1 VTRYLVTGASG
12 LLGLNMSLWL
22 SQTHTVIGA
31 IRQPELTGIPFE
43 AIVTDLAEKGAAERL
58 VEQAKPDVI
67 IHCAAMAIVD
77 DCESQPE
84 LARQVNGDLP
94 GELAALA
101 VKRGIPMVH
110 ISTDAVFDGEKGNY
124 KEEDAPHPLSV
135 YARTKLAGEQ
145 SVALAN
151 PQAIIAR
158 VNFYGFSLHGK
169 RSLGEFFVNSLAAGQ
184 PVNGFTDVQFCPLFV
199 LDLSSILVEMVE
211 KNLHGL
217 YHVVSSEAL
226 SKYEF
231 AVRIARKFGLDE
243 HLISPISVLQ
253 SGLKA
258 ARSPNLTLVTGKL
271 RAAFGHPTPDQ
282 DAGLEKFHQ
291 VYCNGY
297 VQKLMSYASQTR

>member
-1 VTRYLVTGASG
+1 
-12 LLGLNMSLWL
+12 
-22 SQTHTVIGA
+22 
-31 IRQPELTGIPFE
+31 
-43 AIVTDLAEKGAAERL
+43 
-58 VEQAKPDVI
+58 
-67 IHCAAMAIVD
+67 
-77 DCESQPE
+77 
-84 LARQVNGDLP
+84 
-94 GELAALA
+94 
-101 VKRGIPMVH
+101 
-110 ISTDAVFDGEKGNY
+110 
-124 KEEDAPHPLSV
+124 
-135 YARTKLAGEQ
+135 
-145 SVALAN
+145 
-151 PQAIIAR
+151 
-158 VNFYGFSLHGK
+158 
-169 RSLGEFFVNSLAAGQ
+169 LAAGQ

-217 YHVVSSEAL
+217 YHVVSSEYL

>member
-31 IRQPELTGIPFE
+31 IRQPELTGTPFE
-43 AIVTDLAEKGAAERL
+43 VVVTDLAEKGVAAKL
-58 VEQAKPDVI
+58 VEQARPDVI

-77 DCESQPE
+77 DCESQPD
-84 LARQVNGDLP
+84 LAQRVNGDLP

-101 VKRGIPMVH
+101 ALRSIPMVH

-124 KEEDAPHPLSV
+124 REEDVPHPLSI

-145 SVALAN
+145 AVASAN

-169 RSLGEFFVNSLAAGQ
+169 RSLGEFFVNNLASGQ
-184 PVNGFTDVQFCPLFV
+184 SVNGFTDVLFCPLFV

-211 KNLHGL
+211 NHLQGL
-217 YHVVSSEAL
+217 YHVVSSEEL
-226 SKYEF
+226 SKYDF

-243 HLISPISVLQ
+243 HRISPISVLQ
-253 SGLKA
+253 GGLKA
-258 ARSPNLTLVTGKL
+258 ARSPNLTLDTGKL
-271 RAAFGHPTPDQ
+271 RQALGHPTPDQ

-291 VYCNGY
+291 VYRNGY
-297 VQKLMSYASQTR
+297 VQKLMAYANQNR

>member
-31 IRQPELTGIPFE
+31 IRQPELKDAPFE
-43 AIVTDLAEKGAAERL
+43 VIVTDLAEKSAAEHL
-58 VEQAKPDVI
+58 VEHARPDVI

-84 LARQVNGDLP
+84 LAQSVNGDLP
-94 GELAALA
+94 GELAVLA
-101 VKRGIPMVH
+101 VRHSIPIVH

-124 KEEDAPHPLSV
+124 KEEDVPHPLSV

-145 SVALAN
+145 AVASAN

-158 VNFYGFSLHGK
+158 VNFYGFSLHGQ
-169 RSLGEFFVNSLAAGQ
+169 RSLGEFFVNNLAAGK

-199 LDLSSILVEMVE
+199 LDLASILVEMVE
-211 KNLHGL
+211 KRLHGL
-217 YHVVSSEAL
+217 YHVVSSESL
-226 SKYEF
+226 SKYDF

-243 HLISPISVLQ
+243 RLISVLQ
-253 SGLKA
+253 GGLKA
-258 ARSPNLTLVTGKL
+258 ARSPNLTLNTGKL
-271 RAAFGHPTPDQ
+271 QAALGHSTPNQ
-282 DAGLEKFHQ
+282 EAGFEAFHQ
-291 VYCNGY
+291 VYHNGY
-297 VQKLMSYASQTR
+297 VKKLMSYASLN

>member
-77 DCESQPE
+77 DCESQPK
-84 LARQVNGDLP
+84 LAQHVNGELP

-101 VKRGIPMVH
+101 AKRSILMVH
-110 ISTDAVFDGEKGNY
+110 ISTDAVFDGKMGNY
-124 KEEDAPHPLSV
+124 REEDVPHPLSV
-135 YARTKLAGEQ
+135 YAGTKLAGEQ
-145 SVALAN
+145 AVTSAN

-169 RSLGEFFVNSLAAGQ
+169 RSLGEFFVNNLIAGK
-184 PVNGFTDVQFCPLFV
+184 PVSGFVDVRFCPLFV

-217 YHVVSSEAL
+217 YHVVSSEYL

-253 SGLKA
+253 GGLKA
-258 ARSPNLTLVTGKL
+258 ARSPILTLDTGKL
-271 RAAFGHPTPDQ
+271 QTALGHPTPGQ
-282 DAGLEKFHQ
+282 EAGLEKFHQ
-291 VYCNGY
+291 VYSNGY
-297 VQKLMSYASQTR
+297 VQKLMSYASQTL

>member
-31 IRQPELTGIPFE
+31 IRQLELKDAPFE
-43 AIVTDLAEKGAAERL
+43 VIVTDLAEKSAAEHL
-58 VEQAKPDVI
+58 VEHARPDVI

-84 LARQVNGDLP
+84 LAQSVNGDLP

-101 VKRGIPMVH
+101 VRHSIPMVH

-124 KEEDAPHPLSV
+124 KEEDVPHPLSV

-145 SVALAN
+145 AVASVN

-158 VNFYGFSLHGK
+158 VNFYGFSLHGQ
-169 RSLGEFFVNSLAAGQ
+169 RSLGEFFVNNLAAGK

-199 LDLSSILVEMVE
+199 LDLSRILVEMVE
-211 KNLHGL
+211 KRLHGL
-217 YHVVSSEAL
+217 YHVVSSESL
-226 SKYEF
+226 SKYDF
-231 AVRIARKFGLDE
+231 AVRIAHKFGLDE
-243 HLISPISVLQ
+243 RLITPISVLQ
-253 SGLKA
+253 GGLKA
-258 ARSPNLTLVTGKL
+258 ARSPNLTLNTGKL
-271 RAAFGHPTPDQ
+271 QAALGHSTPNQ
-282 DAGLEKFHQ
+282 EAGFEAFYQ
-291 VYCNGY
+291 VYHNGY
-297 VQKLMSYASQTR
+297 VKKLMSYASLN